1 MSTAGHA
8 LPGAG
13 ELPALLASLQNTVK
27 LQAGVLAKF
36 EQRDAQLN
44 AAVHQRM
51 AAMQSEVQQLQRR
64 VEGIVSG
71 ASSHIAEQAKVAVA
85 PATAEVDRAT
95 AAFAR
100 QLQGAGRTLWT
111 WYAGLAVLALLLAA
125 VAWAVLGYYRRELRT
140 VKDELGRYENAIPVL
155 QAYYA
160 SDVAICGGRVC
171 VNVDPDGQRAGDRQ
185 QYRQARPRPNR

>member
-1 MSTAGHA
+1 M
-8 LPGAG
+8 
-13 ELPALLASLQNTVK
+13 
-27 LQAGVLAKF
+27 
-36 EQRDAQLN
+36 
-44 AAVHQRM
+44 
-51 AAMQSEVQQLQRR
+51 
-64 VEGIVSG
+64 
-71 ASSHIAEQAKVAVA
+71 
-85 PATAEVDRAT
+85 
-95 AAFAR
+95 
-100 QLQGAGRTLWT
+100 WT

-185 QYRQARPRPNR
+185 QYRQARQRPNR

>member
-1 MSTAGHA
+1 MNASPNTVANA
-8 LPGAG
+8 DQ
-13 ELPALLASLQNTVK
+13 LPALLASLQNTVK
-27 LQAGVLAKF
+27 LQAGLLAKF

-51 AAMQSEVQQLQRR
+51 AAMQSEVHQLQRR

-85 PATAEVDRAT
+85 PAKAEVDRAT

>member
-1 MSTAGHA
+1 MNASANTVANA
-8 LPGAG
+8 DQ
-13 ELPALLASLQNTVK
+13 LPALLASLQNTVK
-27 LQAGVLAKF
+27 LQAGLLAKF

-51 AAMQSEVQQLQRR
+51 AAMQSEAQQLQRR

-125 VAWAVLGYYRRELRT
+125 VAWAVLRYYRRELRT
-140 VKDELGRYENAIPVL
+140 VKDELGRYKNAIPVL

>member
-1 MSTAGHA
+1 MNASANTVANA
-8 LPGAG
+8 DQ
-13 ELPALLASLQNTVK
+13 LPALLASLQNTVK
-27 LQAGVLAKF
+27 LQAGLLAKF

-111 WYAGLAVLALLLAA
+111 WYAGLAVLALLLAT

>member
-1 MSTAGHA
+1 MNASPNTVANA
-8 LPGAG
+8 DQ
-13 ELPALLASLQNTVK
+13 LPALLASLQNTVK
-27 LQAGVLAKF
+27 LQAGLLAKF

-51 AAMQSEVQQLQRR
+51 ASMQGEVQQLQRR

-85 PATAEVDRAT
+85 PATAELDRAT

-140 VKDELGRYENAIPVL
+140 VKDELGRYKNAIPVL

>member
-1 MSTAGHA
+1 MNASPNKVANA
-8 LPGAG
+8 DQ
-13 ELPALLASLQNTVK
+13 LPALLASLQNTVK
-27 LQAGVLAKF
+27 LQAGLLAKF

-85 PATAEVDRAT
+85 PATAEVDRAN

-111 WYAGLAVLALLLAA
+111 WYAGLAVLALLLAT

>member
-1 MSTAGHA
+1 MNASPNKVANA
-8 LPGAG
+8 DQ
-13 ELPALLASLQNTVK
+13 LPALLASLQNTVK
-27 LQAGVLAKF
+27 LQAGLLAKF

-111 WYAGLAVLALLLAA
+111 WYAGLAVLALLLAT

>member
-1 MSTAGHA
+1 MNASANTVANA
-8 LPGAG
+8 DQ
-13 ELPALLASLQNTVK
+13 LPALLASLQNTVK
-27 LQAGVLAKF
+27 LQAGLLAKF
-36 EQRDAQLN
+36 EQRDTQLN

-51 AAMQSEVQQLQRR
+51 ASMQGEVQQLQRR

-71 ASSHIAEQAKVAVA
+71 ASNHIAEQAKVAVA

-185 QYRQARPRPNR
+185 QYRQARQRPNR